1 MSNDTMKSG
10 SRTLVFRLGNV
21 RMGTPGPIGP
31 MGPEGI
37 EGPMGLPGHEGL
49 DGSDGTDG
57 TRGLPGPP
65 GAPGVTGTHGTPG
78 TDGIN
83 GTDGV
88 DGGGATTLKE
98 LTDTPA
104 DYAAQEKKL
113 VRVNAAA
120 NAVEYTDSINAGS
133 F

>member
-1 MSNDTMKSG
+1 MVNDTTKSG

-57 TRGLPGPP
+57 TRGLPGLP
-65 GAPGVTGTHGTPG
+65 GAPGVTGTHGTNG
-78 TDGIN
+78 VD

-88 DGGGATTLKE
+88 DGADGGATTLKE

-104 DYAAQEKKL
+104 DYIAQAKKL

-120 NAVEYTDSINAGS
+120 DAVEYTDSINAGS